1 MHMHIH
7 DMYNMYMHMHMCMLV
22 PCEGPLAE
30 SEIHI
35 HRLSHE
41 RRAI

>member
-7 DMYNMYMHMHMCMLV
+7 DMHMYNMYMCMLV